1 MAYTYRNMM
10 ICIYTSYRLTETWN
24 IFEWLHTYGGKF
36 RRMAKTWEKVKYPVE
51 FTFCIFAGKIK
62 IWRSNG
68 VFRGVFRMPSRM
80 TSNWDSSVSNIFN
93 YVRIMLCRLCIF
105 PMPDSVS
112 CLMHL
117 LLIRLQNTSKL
128 SKWLNFE
135 ILDRHVI
142 PCDILPKVLCLQ
154 TAKTFIT
161 RDATKVDPRSNS
173 YSYTAGWTEHLDFG
187 LIWKQSECQLGCKC
201 LLAPTNNQT
210 KKNSDNAWL
219 ADAGAGVHWLHQV
232 RDRVQCLVHAF
243 KHLILHFRRWEW
255 RTFHLGPYNW
265 KAFPTFQSSWNERFH
280 IMFISKYL
288 KNEKQYNHRVK
299 NDRSKNVKGF
309 YGVVLSDFY
318 WSLVMSLSACRC

>member
-1 MAYTYRNMM
+1 
-10 ICIYTSYRLTETWN
+10 
-24 IFEWLHTYGGKF
+24 
-36 RRMAKTWEKVKYPVE
+36 
-51 FTFCIFAGKIK
+51 
-62 IWRSNG
+62 
-68 VFRGVFRMPSRM
+68 
-80 TSNWDSSVSNIFN
+80 
-93 YVRIMLCRLCIF
+93 MLCRLCIF

-210 KKNSDNAWL
+210 KKNRTTHGWPMLVLASIGCTRCATGSNAWCTL
-219 ADAGAGVHWLHQV
+219 SNTSFYTFGGGNEGH
-232 RDRVQCLVHAF
+232 F
-243 KHLILHFRRWEW
+243 ILDL
-255 RTFHLGPYNW
+255 TIGKP
-265 KAFPTFQSSWNERFH
+265 FQLSSHHEMND
-280 IMFISKYL
+280 FISCSYQ
-288 KNEKQYNHRVK
+288 NI
-299 NDRSKNVKGF
+299 
-309 YGVVLSDFY
+309 
-318 WSLVMSLSACRC
+318 